1 MPSYS
6 RLRSALSEHVVGIC
20 RYRCPRIKQGSECT
34 VRVLA
39 VLAVFAFQNLFE
51 ARDGIGLARRIAC
64 SGRRDV
70 GDVAAWT
77 AVVEVVSLVDD

>member
-1 MPSYS
+1 
-6 RLRSALSEHVVGIC
+6 
-20 RYRCPRIKQGSECT
+20 
-34 VRVLA
+34 VLA